1 MRSLS
6 HRFRKIKSTGTSTF
20 KTVLQSHSQ
29 LDNPHTQNIG
39 QADTPHVDEVT
50 EKISDEINLVI
61 HNRVEEMGDRLQLES
76 HERVFLR
83 NQLLLFSHRT
93 YLWVTLIFDVIENS
107 ISYTNARVQEIIHTL
122 PRTVDE
128 AYENILARSPD
139 QEKAKRLLHIVV
151 SAVRPMTLKEMR
163 IALAIRPTD
172 RTYEDLDLESE
183 TRFPTVV
190 RNLCGLFVTVIDSKI
205 YLLHQTAKEF
215 LVKKAEAGDTLTP
228 RTEPRSSTN
237 YSTVENRPHSDIA
250 FSHWK
255 HSLVP
260 TESNSILNE
269 ICIAYLLFEDFESC
283 SNPKQDI
290 GKYTQE
296 HVFLE
301 YAAKNWAE
309 HFRKAASERQSA
321 TLESVI
327 EVCRVG
333 SWRFNMWFSIYRGNK
348 RYLPRDWEESHF
360 CDLLLASY
368 FGLDLRV
375 KAIIDATGLDT
386 TGQGSS
392 DKESHFCRSALTLAA
407 QGGHERVVNLLLDAG
422 VGGEPSGIN
431 GGSYEPLVNAA
442 KNGHVR
448 VVEILLSREKAFLD
462 TECLSK
468 SRALCKAAENGHEA
482 VVKLLLASGANAEGD
497 SRYGSPLLS
506 AAELGHVGI
515 VRLLL
520 KQEGI
525 DPTRQ
530 NAKGNTPLILAA
542 TGGHDTLVKLLL
554 CVDGVDPNC
563 RNRAGY
569 SPLSLAAM
577 GGHTEVAKLLIATN
591 AVQLDMRDS
600 EQRTPL
606 VSSLGAGHDSI
617 CKLLLNS
624 GAQDVGWDDIHPGGR
639 TALSIAAELSNEAI
653 FDLLLGTG
661 KVNPNSKSTSNR
673 TPLSYASESGATEI
687 VRRLLTTEGVE
698 PDLAD
703 TNYGRTPLSWAAAKG
718 HFEVVQLLLDSTGV
732 DVSSRDFTYGRT
744 PREWALAQK
753 HSDVAHIIR
762 QKEMREA
769 PDDVSEEMMSPG
781 CDVDDDVVLQ
791 STLPGPERALV
802 LQGEG
807 HRDGKVHVVKV

>member
-1 MRSLS
+1 MPSLS
-6 HRFRKIKSTGTSTF
+6 HRFRKIKSTGTTTF
-20 KTVLQSHSQ
+20 KRVLHSRSQ

-39 QADTPHVDEVT
+39 PTDTPHVDEVILT
-50 EKISDEINLVI
+50 QPISGDEINLVI
-61 HNRVEEMGDRLQLES
+61 HNRVQEMGDRLQLKVTN
-76 HERVFLR
+76 ERF
-83 NQLLLFSHRT
+83 FAISFCSS
-93 YLWVTLIFDVIENS
+93 LIGRIS
-107 ISYTNARVQEIIHTL
+107 GISYTNARVQEIIHTL

-163 IALAIRPTD
+163 IALSIRPTD

-183 TRFPTVV
+183 TRFPAVV
-190 RNLCGLFVTVIDSKI
+190 RNLCGLFMTVIDSKI
-205 YLLHQTAKEF
+205 YLLRQTAKEF
-215 LVKKAEAGDTLTP
+215 LVKKAETGDTLIP
-228 RTEPRSSTN
+228 RTELRSSTN

-250 FSHWK
+250 FSRWN

-260 TESNSILNE
+260 IESSSILNE

-283 SNPKQDI
+283 SNPKQNV

-301 YAAKNWAE
+301 YAAENWAE
-309 HFRKAASERQSA
+309 HFRKAASERQSV
-321 TLESVI
+321 TLEPVI

-333 SWRFNMWFSIYRGNK
+333 SWRFNMWFSINHESNS
-348 RYLPRDWEESHF
+348 YLPWDWKESHF

-386 TGQGSS
+386 TGQGLS
-392 DKESHFCRSALTLAA
+392 DKESRFCRSALTLAA

-431 GGSYEPLVNAA
+431 GGSDEPLEEPLKNAA

-448 VVEILLSREKAFLD
+448 GTLSE
-462 TECLSK
+462 T
-468 SRALCKAAENGHEA
+468 AENGHEA

-506 AAELGHVGI
+506 AAERGHLEI

-530 NAKGNTPLILAA
+530 NATGNTPLILAA
-542 TGGHDTLVKLLL
+542 TGGHDTLVKLLF

-577 GGHTEVAKLLIATN
+577 GGHTEVVKILIATN
-591 AVQLDMRDS
+591 AVQLGMRDS
-600 EQRTPL
+600 QQLTPL
-606 VSSLGAGHDSI
+606 VSSLGAGHDLI

-624 GAQDVGWDDIHPGGR
+624 SAQDVGWDDIHPGGR
-639 TALSIAAELSNEAI
+639 TALSIAAGLSNEAI
-653 FDLLLGTG
+653 FDLLSGTG
-661 KVNPNSKSTSNR
+661 KVNPNSKSTSYR

-687 VRRLLTTEGVE
+687 VRRLLTTEGVD

-762 QKEMREA
+762 QKEMRDA
-769 PDDVSEEMMSPG
+769 PDDVSEEMMSPERDG
-781 CDVDDDVVLQ
+781 DGDVVLQ
-791 STLPGPERALV
+791 STLV

-807 HRDGKVHVVKV
+807 DRDGEVHVVKL